1 MRSFECGKSLFP
13 IRKKKI
19 IALTFKTSIIIP
31 HRALNSCNVHLHI
44 NLLKVLTV
52 RWSRNIKKK
61 LTSKQSTRG
70 SYIKNL
76 FLNKFDITYQMSCAR
91 STVTWKQSTCEFT
104 INIYNPLDVS
114 FLCGTWYNFHYHHWL
129 IRHLKCE

>member
-31 HRALNSCNVHLHI
+31 HKAINSCNVHLHI

-52 RWSRNIKKK
+52 RWGRNIKK
-61 LTSKQSTRG
+61 TSFETINQGISH
-70 SYIKNL
+70 L
-76 FLNKFDITYQMSCAR
+76 FFKFDFTYQMSCTR
-91 STVTWKQSTCEFT
+91 STVTWKQNTCEFT

-114 FLCGTWYNFHYHHWL
+114 FLYGTWYNFHYHHWL

>member
-31 HRALNSCNVHLHI
+31 HQALNSCNVHLHI

-70 SYIKNL
+70 SYIKIFFKQIRYYLSNVVRALNCNL
-76 FLNKFDITYQMSCAR
+76 KTKYLWIHHQYIQPLVMFPSCVGHDII
-91 STVTWKQSTCEFT
+91 FIIT
-104 INIYNPLDVS
+104 IDWL
-114 FLCGTWYNFHYHHWL
+114 GT
-129 IRHLKCE
+129 